1 MASQRVESSRR
12 QIHRGLGASGANR
25 TAEVQAR
32 GVCRCD
38 SEPPSGPRSTTRL
51 ERPEENSEHPQT
63 VVPQGRAPKRP
74 SLAKDRTCAC
84 DSLAAGHLR
93 GLRGAH
99 GGAERQAGVLGEVP
113 GAHEAGEG
121 SLMR

>member
-1 MASQRVESSRR
+1 VASQRVESSRR

-93 GLRGAH
+93 GLRVAH
-99 GGAERQAGVLGEVP
+99 GGAERQRACSVKCRAALTKLGK
-113 GAHEAGEG
+113 GA
-121 SLMR
+121 S